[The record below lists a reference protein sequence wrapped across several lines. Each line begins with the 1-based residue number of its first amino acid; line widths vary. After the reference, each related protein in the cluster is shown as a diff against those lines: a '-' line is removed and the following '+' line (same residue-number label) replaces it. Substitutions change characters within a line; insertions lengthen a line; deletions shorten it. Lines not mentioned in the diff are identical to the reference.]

1 VVVAEARTVQ
11 LRVQAQGSVLPRT
24 ETTLVAEV
32 SGRIHWVSPR
42 LVSGGFFDLGD
53 ELVQIDASDYRLV
66 VERSAAALARAESAL
81 ALSRTAAM
89 RQRTLAERG
98 VASPAAVDDADHRE
112 RAADAGVREAKVALE
127 QARRDLDRAVVVSPF
142 VGRVR
147 AKYVDIGQF
156 VNRGTAIAQVYAVDF
171 AEIRLPISNDEAA
184 FVDLPVAYRGVDASG
199 PGPEVILRARFAG
212 REHRWRG
219 HIVRTEGE
227 IDARTRMIHAVAR
240 VEDPYGRGDDP
251 DRPPLA
257 VGMFVDAELQGRVVP
272 GVIVLPR
279 VALRG
284 RDQVVV
290 ADDQGRLRIRRVEI
304 LRRERDS
311 VLILGGL
318 RSGERVCVPP
328 PSVTVEGMEVR
339 VLEAEPAAGE
349 ALASRNP
356 GP

>member
-1 VVVAEARTVQ
+1 MHHFPVF
-11 LRVQAQGSVLPRT
+11 LPKADRR
-24 ETTLVAEV
+24 A
-32 SGRIHWVSPR
+32 S
-42 LVSGGFFDLGD
+42 
-53 ELVQIDASDYRLV
+53 EL
-66 VERSAAALARAESAL
+66 
-81 ALSRTAAM
+81 
-89 RQRTLAERG
+89 
-98 VASPAAVDDADHRE
+98 
-112 RAADAGVREAKVALE
+112 
-127 QARRDLDRAVVVSPF
+127 
-142 VGRVR
+142 
-147 AKYVDIGQF
+147 
-156 VNRGTAIAQVYAVDF
+156 
-171 AEIRLPISNDEAA
+171 
-184 FVDLPVAYRGVDASG
+184 GVDASG
-199 PGPEVILRARFAG
+199 PSPEVILRARFAG

-240 VEDPYGRGDDP
+240 VEDPYGRGDEP

-304 LRRERDS
+304 LKRERDS
-311 VLILGGL
+311 LLILGGL

-339 VLEAEPAAGE
+339 VLEAEPPAGE
-349 ALASRNP
+349 ALASRDL